1 MGVWVGNASG
11 ASMWDVSGVDG
22 AAPAWL
28 AIVAA
33 LHEGAPSEAP
43 APPAGLVRVAGE
55 WYLAGTEPGAAG
67 PPSAAPGRRDARILA
82 PEDGL
87 VLALDPDIPDTR
99 ERLLLEAAP
108 GSEGLA
114 LRLDGRSLGP
124 AGAPLLWQPQRGRHS
139 LALVGPEGAVLDR
152 VAFEVR

>member
-1 MGVWVGNASG
+1 
-11 ASMWDVSGVDG
+11 
-22 AAPAWL
+22 
-28 AIVAA
+28 
-33 LHEGAPSEAP
+33 
-43 APPAGLVRVAGE
+43 VRAAGE

-67 PPSAAPGRRDARILA
+67 PPRAAPGPRDARILA

-99 ERLLLEAAP
+99 ERLLLEATP

-114 LRLDGRSLGP
+114 LHLDGRPLGP
-124 AGAPLLWQPQRGRHS
+124 AGAARLWLPERGRHS
-139 LALVGPEGAVLDR
+139 LALVGDGGAVLDR